1 MIETVLF
8 IATSFLVGLSGALVP
23 GPMLTVTISDSVQK
37 GFKAGP
43 LVVLGHFLVE
53 IALIILILAG
63 LGWLI
68 GSTTAAF
75 VIGTV
80 GGLVL
85 VFMGYRIS
93 SSSNPLTDSSSKEML
108 AQRYG
113 PVLGGV
119 ITSISNPYFF
129 IWWATI
135 GCAFMF
141 KGLELAGIFG
151 LIGFLVGHWSADLS
165 WYSAVSFFTSKGS
178 KIMTDNH
185 YKIIMRICGIFLII
199 LGIYFVLTAQMDNL
213 SSLLQIA

>member
-1 MIETVLF
+1 M
-8 IATSFLVGLSGALVP
+8 GLSGALVP